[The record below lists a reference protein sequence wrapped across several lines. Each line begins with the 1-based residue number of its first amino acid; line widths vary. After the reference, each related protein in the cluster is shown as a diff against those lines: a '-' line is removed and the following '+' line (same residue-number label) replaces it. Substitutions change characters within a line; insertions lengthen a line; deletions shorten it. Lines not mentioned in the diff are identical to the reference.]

1 MANLSLSTATVLNN
15 KNGIVYLVGAGPG
28 AVDLITVRGAK
39 LLAQAN
45 IVLHDALVT
54 AEMLKLCPQ
63 AIKVSVGKRSGQRS
77 AAQTHINQQL
87 IEAAQQHAIV
97 VRLKGGDPML
107 FGRADE
113 EMTALEQAG
122 IRFEIVPGITT
133 AMAAAASVQLPLT
146 KRGVARSVALFT
158 SSTAPGE
165 SAETRIPDCDTLIQ
179 YMGGKE
185 AILTA
190 QRMLTNGFSPKL
202 PVVIVQ
208 SCSRPEEQHLH
219 LSLAELALGLPS
231 CDGPVLVMMGEAM
244 RARDAR
250 SAI

>member
-1 MANLSLSTATVLNN
+1 MDKTQQNT
-15 KNGIVYLVGAGPG
+15 GMVYLVGAGPG
-28 AVDLITVRGAK
+28 AADLITVRGANI
-39 LLAQAN
+39 LARAD

-54 AEMLKLCPQ
+54 DDMLALCPQ

-77 AAQTHINQQL
+77 AAQEHINQQ
-87 IEAAQQHAIV
+87 IVAAAQQHALV

-113 EMTALEQAG
+113 EMSALEHAG

-133 AMAAAASVQLPLT
+133 ALAAASAVQLPLT

-165 SAETRIPDCDTLIQ
+165 AAATRIPDCDTLVQ

-185 AILTA
+185 ALLTA
-190 QRMLTNGFSPKL
+190 QRMLAKGYPPSL
-202 PVVIVQ
+202 PITIVE
-208 SCSRPEEQHLH
+208 SCSRPEQRHQHLT
-219 LSLAELALGLPS
+219 LADLAHGLPA

-244 RARDAR
+244 RGRDLAKK
-250 SAI
+250 

>member
-1 MANLSLSTATVLNN
+1 MANLSESTSPSIQQET
-15 KNGIVYLVGAGPG
+15 GIVYLVGAGPG

-54 AEMLKLCPQ
+54 TEMLELCPQ

-77 AAQTHINQQL
+77 AAQEHINQQL

-113 EMTALEQAG
+113 EMTALEHAG

-165 SAETRIPDCDTLIQ
+165 AAETRIPDCDTLVQ

-190 QRMLTNGFSPKL
+190 QRMLARGFSPDL
-202 PVVIVQ
+202 PIVIVQ

-219 LSLAELALGLPS
+219 LKLCDLANGLPA

-244 RARDAR
+244 RQRN
-250 SAI
+250 

>member
-1 MANLSLSTATVLNN
+1 M
-15 KNGIVYLVGAGPG
+15 GAGPG
-28 AVDLITVRGAK
+28 AADLITVRGAK
-39 LLAQAN
+39 LLAQAD

-54 AEMLKLCPQ
+54 PEMLALCPQ
-63 AIKVSVGKRSGQRS
+63 AIKMSVGKRSGQRS
-77 AAQTHINQQL
+77 AAQEYINQQL
-87 IEAAQQHAIV
+87 IEAAKQHAVV

-122 IRFEIVPGITT
+122 VRFEIIPGITT

-165 SAETRIPDCDTLIQ
+165 AAETRIPDCDTLVQ

-185 AILTA
+185 ATLTA
-190 QRMLTNGFSPKL
+190 QRMLDKGFPKHH
-202 PVVIVQ
+202 PIVVVQ
-208 SCSRPEEQHLH
+208 SCSRADEKHLH
-219 LSLAELALGLPS
+219 LQLQDLAQGLPE
-231 CDGPVLVMMGEAM
+231 CEGPVLVMMGEAM
-244 RARDAR
+244 RKRGA
-250 SAI
+250 S

>member
-1 MANLSLSTATVLNN
+1 MANPSNSTSPSTQQET
-15 KNGIVYLVGAGPG
+15 GIVYLVGAGPG
-28 AVDLITVRGAK
+28 TVDLITVRGAK

-54 AEMLKLCPQ
+54 AEMLELCPQ
-63 AIKVSVGKRSGQRS
+63 AIKISVGKRSGQRS
-77 AAQTHINQQL
+77 AAQEHINQQL
-87 IEAAQQHAIV
+87 VEAAQKHAIV

-113 EMTALEQAG
+113 EMTALERAG

-165 SAETRIPDCDTLIQ
+165 AAETRIPDCDTLVQ

-190 QRMLTNGFSPKL
+190 QRMLAKGFSPDL
-202 PVVIVQ
+202 PIVIVQ
-208 SCSRPEEQHLH
+208 SCSRPEEKHLH
-219 LSLAELALGLPS
+219 LKLCDLADGLPA

-244 RARDAR
+244 RQRN
-250 SAI
+250 

>member
-1 MANLSLSTATVLNN
+1 MANLSESTPPIVNIKT
-15 KNGIVYLVGAGPG
+15 GIVYLVGAGPG
-28 AVDLITVRGAK
+28 AADLITVRGAK

-54 AEMLKLCPQ
+54 AEMLALCPQ

-77 AAQTHINQQL
+77 AAQEHINQQL
-87 IEAAQQHAIV
+87 VEAAQQHAIV

-122 IRFEIVPGITT
+122 ISFEIVPGITT
-133 AMAAAASVQLPLT
+133 AMAAAASVKLPLT

-190 QRMLTNGFSPKL
+190 QRMLAKGFPESHPI
-202 PVVIVQ
+202 VIVQ

-219 LSLAELALGLPS
+219 LTLADLAHGLPE

-244 RARDAR
+244 RDRN
-250 SAI
+250 SN

>member
-1 MANLSLSTATVLNN
+1 MANPPESTTSPV
-15 KNGIVYLVGAGPG
+15 KNETGIVYLVGAGPG

-54 AEMLKLCPQ
+54 SDMLALCPQ
-63 AIKVSVGKRSGQRS
+63 AIKISVGKRSGQRS
-77 AAQTHINQQL
+77 AAQEHINQQL
-87 IEAAQQHAIV
+87 VEAAQQHAIV

-133 AMAAAASVQLPLT
+133 AMAAAASVKLPLT

-165 SAETRIPDCDTLIQ
+165 SVETRIPDCDTLIQ

-190 QRMLTNGFSPKL
+190 QRMLAKGFPESHPI
-202 PVVIVQ
+202 VIVQ

-219 LSLAELALGLPS
+219 LTLADLAHGLPE

-244 RARDAR
+244 RDRN
-250 SAI
+250 SN